1 MCGKVVFPSR
11 TAFRTSEGIKAK
23 RAARSKE
30 CHVSIGTVKWFNE
43 KKGFGFITP
52 DEGGDDLFVHHTNIA
67 AKGFRTLQDGQKVE
81 YQAAQGKKGMEA
93 TDVKPC

>member
-1 MCGKVVFPSR
+1 
-11 TAFRTSEGIKAK
+11 
-23 RAARSKE
+23 
-30 CHVSIGTVKWFNE
+30 VSVGTVKWFNE

-81 YQAAQGKKGMEA
+81 YQATQGKKGMEA